1 MTSDEAQWLYS
12 SGLFG
17 ANSKNVSRVL
27 SIDGERIFYRV
38 KRPAGGDL
46 PDVLIVVPAAEH
58 PLPATLDRLA
68 HEFGLRNELDRA
80 WACRPI
86 ELVRES
92 GRTMLVLEDPGGE
105 PLERL
110 LNGPMET
117 ARFLRLA
124 ISIAQALGRV
134 HQSGLIHKDLKPA
147 NILLNRTTGA
157 IRFTAFGLASRLR
170 RERLT
175 IQPAET
181 IAGTLAYMP
190 PEQTGWMNRSL
201 DSRSD
206 LYALGVILYQMLTG
220 SLPFAAADPIEWV
233 HCHIAR
239 QPVAPAERVTGVPQ
253 IVSAII
259 MKLLAKTAEDRYQ
272 TATGLVRDLRRCLA
286 ELEARGRVEAFPL
299 GQRDASDRLTIPEK
313 FYGREREIETLLA
326 SFDRVVK
333 DGTPELVLVSGYS
346 GIGKSSIVSELHKEL
361 VSSRALFACGKF
373 DQYKRDIPYATL
385 AQAFRG
391 LIQTLLSKS
400 DLELAGWRDAFREAL
415 GDNGQLIV
423 DLVPE
428 LGLVIS
434 DQAPVSELN
443 PKDAQHRFQRVFRR
457 FLGVFAQ
464 PEHPLALFLDDLQ
477 WLDAATLDLIEDLLT
492 QPELRH
498 LMLIGAY
505 RDNEVGASHPFM
517 RKLEAIRQAGAR
529 VQQIPLGPL
538 SHGHLSE
545 LITDTLRCEPAR
557 ALPLAN
563 LVQDKTAGNPF
574 FAIQFLNALA
584 DEGLLTFDAGAGR
597 WSWDIE
603 RLRAKGYTDNVVDL
617 MVGRLVRL
625 SEDTRRALE
634 QFACLGAAADTET
647 LAIVLETS

>member
-1 MTSDEAQWLYS
+1 M
-12 SGLFG
+12 
-17 ANSKNVSRVL
+17 
-27 SIDGERIFYRV
+27 
-38 KRPAGGDL
+38 
-46 PDVLIVVPAAEH
+46 VPAAEH

-68 HEFGLRNELDRA
+68 HEFGLKNELDRA
-80 WACRPI
+80 WAVRPI

-92 GRTMLVLEDPGGE
+92 GRTMLVLDDPGGE
-105 PLERL
+105 PLEHL
-110 LNGPMET
+110 LDGPMET
-117 ARFLRLA
+117 GRFLRLA
-124 ISIAQALGRV
+124 IGIAAALGQV
-134 HQSGLIHKDLKPA
+134 HQSGFIHKDLKPV
-147 NILLNRTTGA
+147 NILLNCGTDE
-157 IRFTAFGLASRLR
+157 IRFTGFGLASRLR

-175 IQPAET
+175 IQPPET

-206 LYALGVILYQMLTG
+206 LYALGVIFYQMLTG
-220 SLPFAAADPIEWV
+220 SLPFSAADPIEWV

-272 TATGLVRDLRRCLA
+272 TASGLVRDLRRCVA
-286 ELEARGRVEAFPL
+286 ELEDRGQIEAFPL
-299 GQRDASDRLTIPEK
+299 GQRDASERLNIPEK
-313 FYGREREIETLLA
+313 LYGREREIEVLLA
-326 SFDRVVK
+326 SFDRIVK
-333 DGTPELVLVSGYS
+333 NGTPELVLVSGYS
-346 GIGKSSIVSELHKEL
+346 GIGKSSVVNELHKVL
-361 VSSRALFACGKF
+361 APPRALFASGKF
-373 DQYKRDIPYATL
+373 DQFKRDIPYATL

-391 LIQTLLSKS
+391 LIQTLLGKS
-400 DLELAGWRDAFREAL
+400 DAELAGWREAFNDAV

-428 LGLVIS
+428 LSLIIG
-434 DQAPVSELN
+434 DQPAVPEVG
-443 PKDAQHRFQRVFRR
+443 PKDAQHRFQQVFRR
-457 FLGVFAQ
+457 FVGVFAQ

-477 WLDAATLDLIEDLLT
+477 WLDAATLDLVEDLLT
-492 QPELRH
+492 PSGLKH

-505 RDNEVGASHPFM
+505 RDKEVDASHPLM
-517 RKLEAIRQAGAR
+517 RKLEAIRETGAI
-529 VQQIPLGPL
+529 VQHIPLGPL
-538 SHGHLSE
+538 GHEHLGE
-545 LITDTLRCEPAR
+545 LITDAVLCEPAL
-557 ALPLAN
+557 AVPLAE
-563 LVQDKTAGNPF
+563 LVEDKTAGNPF

-597 WSWDIE
+597 WLWDIE

-634 QFACLGAAADTET
+634 QVACLGAAADTET
-647 LAIVLETS
+647 LAIVLETSLDQVHASLSDAVRQELVERRGD